1 VALGRKDGLPIG
13 IHPLVSVLAR
23 PVKHVRLVTA
33 LLKAAAL
40 MQHKAQHV
48 PLHGAARK
56 CAPIRASRP
65 TVIFRRLQHETRDS
79 MPSWQNLQ
87 YVHVARGH
95 ASAFLRPA
103 AHLSPRPQTLL
114 DAASMFPDGGVAPS
128 QLQHRAEEQGAGADG

>member
-1 VALGRKDGLPIG
+1 MVALGRKDGLPIG

-56 CAPIRASRP
+56 CAPRCLLQSNASCAP
-65 TVIFRRLQHETRDS
+65 LSPEMMPWCALQQYKQHAMLQHGATV
-79 MPSWQNLQ
+79 QI
-87 YVHVARGH
+87 
-95 ASAFLRPA
+95 AFLA
-103 AHLSPRPQTLL
+103 
-114 DAASMFPDGGVAPS
+114 
-128 QLQHRAEEQGAGADG
+128 